1 MERRQAMGKLAKGLI
16 ARLRL
21 YWLAARLYETWQ
33 LLARP
38 HNHGALVA
46 IWHQRRLL
54 LVQTSYRHGLG
65 LPGGGLERRETALQA
80 AVRELAEE
88 LGLRVTP
95 KELVDPWQITETSA
109 RGKNTVTIFA
119 LRVAREPAIR
129 LDGLELVAGHWL
141 TREEALGRPLVSHVQ
156 EYLIQSG

>member
-1 MERRQAMGKLAKGLI
+1 MGKRLERLV

-65 LPGGGLERRETALQA
+65 LPGGGLERRETARQA

-95 KELVDPWQITETSA
+95 GELVDPWQITEHSA
-109 RGKNTVTIFA
+109 RGKNTVTIFT
-119 LRVAREPAIR
+119 LRVAREPQIH
-129 LDGLELVAGHWL
+129 LDGLELVAAHWL
-141 TREEALGRPLVSHVQ
+141 TRQEALGRPLVSHVR
-156 EYLIQSG
+156 EFLINRG

>member
-1 MERRQAMGKLAKGLI
+1 MGKRLKRLVAK
-16 ARLRL
+16 LRL

-46 IWHQRRLL
+46 IWHQQHLL
-54 LVQTSYRHGLG
+54 LVQASYRHGLG
-65 LPGGGLERRETALQA
+65 LPGGGLERRETARQA
-80 AVRELAEE
+80 AVRELGEE

-95 KELVDPWQITETSA
+95 GELEDPWQITETSA

-119 LRVAREPAIR
+119 LQVARAPAIR
-129 LDGLELVAGHWL
+129 LDGLELVAAHWL
-141 TREEALGRPLVSHVQ
+141 TTQEALARPLVSHVRD
-156 EYLIQSG
+156 YLLQRG